1 MELRYKGI
9 DGETAEAVLESI
21 PEDQQEENALAL
33 ARKALGR
40 AKAGEDPRKTR
51 QRVIDSLLRRGYGWE
66 AARRACD
73 RAMEEAEG

>member
-1 MELRYKGI
+1 MLWAG
-9 DGETAEAVLESI
+9 TAPSRALDSLAGDE
-21 PEDQQEENALAL
+21 QEENALAL

-51 QRVIDSLLRRGYGWE
+51 QRVIDSLIRRGYGWE

-73 RAMEEAEG
+73 RVMEE